1 MVFSLSFG
9 IIENTGDDIMFTK
22 LKRTKVFRD
31 PLYGYITVDYKII
44 SDLIDSREVQRLRRI
59 RQLSGVAMVFQTA
72 EHSRFTH
79 SLGAYQMA
87 NLVIHNVEGMDKVS
101 EYDKLVFLIAA
112 LLHDIGH
119 GPYSHAFEHVLECSH
134 EEMTVKII
142 LSPLTEVNKIL
153 SIKKGLARD
162 VASVIVHDNKNP
174 LIESLVSSQLDV
186 DRMDY
191 LSRDAYFTGAPYGTI
206 DYFRILRSMKIIDGK
221 VYVRA
226 SGVHSIESYL
236 MSRYHMYF
244 QVYYHPVARAYE
256 MILESI
262 YERIK
267 DLTKENVKIDASIIS
282 FLNVLKDNND
292 IESYIDLDDANVNG
306 FIKQLTWNPDP
317 VLNKLANAFE
327 KRQLF
332 NFIELLNHPDQKI
345 LDDLENKYKNLEYG
359 KYFYKNVKVSGVAYM
374 HSAKSDINDITIL
387 LPDGT
392 TKPLDEYSTIVQGLK
407 SSSYKE
413 IERIFYF
420 ED

>member
-1 MVFSLSFG
+1 
-9 IIENTGDDIMFTK
+9 MFTK

-87 NLVIHNVEGMDKVS
+87 NLVIQNVEGMDKVS
-101 EYDKLVFLIAA
+101 EYDKVVFLIAA

-134 EEMTVKII
+134 EDMTVKII
-142 LSPLTEVNKIL
+142 LSNVTEVNKIL
-153 SIKKGLARD
+153 SIKKGLAED
-162 VASVIVHDNKNP
+162 VASVIAHDNKHP

-206 DYFRILRSMKIIDGK
+206 DYFRILRSMKIVDNR

-256 MILESI
+256 MILEKI

-267 DLTKENVKIDASIIS
+267 DLAKENVRIDASIVS
-282 FLNVLKDNND
+282 FLNVLNDNND

-306 FIKQLTWNPDP
+306 FIKQLTWNTDP

-327 KRQLF
+327 KRHLF
-332 NFIELLNHPDQKI
+332 NFIELVNNPNKDTLEA
-345 LDDLENKYKNLEYG
+345 LENKYKNDEYG

-374 HSAKSDINDITIL
+374 HSAKSDTNDIKIL

-392 TKPLDEYSTIVQGLK
+392 IKSLDEYSPIVQGLK
-407 SSSYKE
+407 ESSYKV